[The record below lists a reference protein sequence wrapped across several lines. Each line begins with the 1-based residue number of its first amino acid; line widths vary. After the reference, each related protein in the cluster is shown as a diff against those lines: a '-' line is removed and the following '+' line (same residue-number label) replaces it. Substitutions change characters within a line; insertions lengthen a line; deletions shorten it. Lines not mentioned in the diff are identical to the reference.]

1 MRLNETAIELN
12 DFAGQQTI
20 LGVAG
25 TQAAGRHILAHP
37 LHRHQPWPEA
47 APALTLEAALRQH
60 IDS

>member
-25 TQAAGRHILAHP
+25 HASRLVVTSLPTHCTDASR
-37 LHRHQPWPEA
+37 
-47 APALTLEAALRQH
+47 ALKPRQR
-60 IDS
+60 